1 MKPSCPVAVV
11 EVNTSAACT
20 SVITFGGIGAA
31 VIEPFLNG
39 LVICGDGE
47 RENDDVLDGVEGS
60 SCKSLSLRSQL
71 FLGVKDPESMFDGWA
86 FSLLPTTAARIS
98 A

>member
-1 MKPSCPVAVV
+1 M
-11 EVNTSAACT
+11 SAACT
-20 SVITFGGIGAA
+20 SVVTFGGIGAT

-47 RENDDVLDGVEGS
+47 CENDDVLDGVEGS

-86 FSLLPTTAARIS
+86 FSLLPTTAAWIS
-98 A
+98 T

>member
-1 MKPSCPVAVV
+1 MKPSCPVAVI
-11 EVNTSAACT
+11 EVDTSAACT

-47 RENDDVLDGVEGS
+47 CKNNNILNGVES
-60 SCKSLSLRSQL
+60 SSGKSLSLRLQL
-71 FLGVKDPESMFDGWA
+71 FLGVKDPESVFDGWA
-86 FSLLPTTAARIS
+86 FSLLPTTAAQIS

>member
-1 MKPSCPVAVV
+1 MFFSDVAVIKV
-11 EVNTSAACT
+11 DMSTTYT

-31 VIEPFLNG
+31 VIELFLNG

-47 RENDDVLDGVEGS
+47 HKNDNVLDGVEGS

-71 FLGVKDPESMFDGWA
+71 FLGIKDPESMCDGWA
-86 FSLLPTTAARIS
+86 FSLLPTTAAQIFT
-98 A
+98 

>member
-11 EVNTSAACT
+11 EVDTSATCT
-20 SVITFGGIGAA
+20 SVVTFGGIGAA
-31 VIEPFLNG
+31 VIEPFLNR
-39 LVICGDGE
+39 LVICGDGK

-71 FLGVKDPESMFDGWA
+71 FLGVKDPESVFNGWA
-86 FSLLPTTAARIS
+86 FSLLPTTAAQIS